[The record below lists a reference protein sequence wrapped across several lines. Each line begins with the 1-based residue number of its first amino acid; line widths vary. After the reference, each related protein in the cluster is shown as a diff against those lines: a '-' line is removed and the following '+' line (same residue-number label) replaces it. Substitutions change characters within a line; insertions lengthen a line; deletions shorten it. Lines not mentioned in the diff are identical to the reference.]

1 MKFRLRERIKFFGL
15 SYFSDKIART
25 AADFGFGTLFL
36 ALVLSFLFFLCGYMA
51 ADTVPFAVHYE
62 NAGSYK
68 EFINNAFSEGGISLS
83 VKNSLVCADSRI
95 NTYADGGDKAV
106 YAMNG
111 YDLIVDTR
119 PSDMLIEFTQV
130 AVKGGTEISYES
142 YLALSAAEKNGY
154 KLETRYTDKELV
166 VSSAFV
172 EKITVYL
179 DGICAEG
186 SLEYNAKAAAA
197 YGKLKEEK
205 ANYSEDEYGKQL
217 YYLYVRFYYASVSS
231 VYYDAQA
238 PVLRDYYYRNYIAAN
253 KAYYFYL
260 FDGMCAGSFKTDG
273 GVPVVFGGYFNKCAD
288 GAVDDVGGLIK
299 TAFYDT
305 VSYTFGSYFMGAVM
319 QLPYLIFIP
328 LILALLLWGV
338 GKAVKNGW
346 EKTFSGCF
354 KTVSAFIWFS
364 GFLTALVTFVCG
376 FFVSAK
382 LMYSYMPLIFGL
394 LLLIRTIIFCI
405 TAVISKR
412 KPPESEI
419 ENNNDDI
426 FGEQL

>member
-1 MKFRLRERIKFFGL
+1 MKIRLSERIKFFGL

-25 AADFGFGTLFL
+25 AAGFGFGTLFL
-36 ALVLSFLFFLCGYMA
+36 ALVLTFLFFLCGYMA
-51 ADTVPFAVHYE
+51 ADTVPFATHYE
-62 NAGSYK
+62 SAGQYK
-68 EFINNAFSEGGISLS
+68 EFINYAFSEGGTSLS
-83 VKNSLVCADSRI
+83 IESKRARADRHI
-95 NTYADGGDKAV
+95 NTYADDGDKAE

-130 AVKGGTEISYES
+130 AVKGGTEIGYES
-142 YLALSAAEKNGY
+142 YLALTEAEKSDY
-154 KLETRYTDKELV
+154 KLETRYTDKELIITT
-166 VSSAFV
+166 ALV
-172 EKITVYL
+172 EKITGYL
-179 DGICAEG
+179 NGISAEG
-186 SLEYNAKAAAA
+186 STGYNAKAAAA

-205 ANYSEDEYGKQL
+205 ANYSEEEYGKQL
-217 YYLYVRFYYASVSS
+217 YYLYVQFYYSS
-231 VYYDAQA
+231 VASAYYSAKA
-238 PVLRDYYYRNYIAAN
+238 PVLRDYYYRNYIVAN

-260 FDGMCAGSFKTDG
+260 FDEMCAGSFKTDG

-288 GAVDDVGGLIK
+288 GEVDDIGGLIK

-305 VSYTFGSYFMGAVM
+305 VGYTFGSYFMGAVM

-354 KTVSAFIWFS
+354 KTVNAFIWFS
-364 GFLTALVTFVCG
+364 GLLTALLTFVLG

-382 LMYSYMPLIFGL
+382 LMYSYMPLIFGVL
-394 LLLIRTIIFCI
+394 ILIRTVIFCI
-405 TAVISKR
+405 TTVITNKKSVER
-412 KPPESEI
+412 EI
-419 ENNNDDI
+419 RNNNDDI
-426 FGEQL
+426 FGGQL